1 MTKIIYNHKSTNLQS
16 KLVQLCNTQH
26 DSLLDCDIFIIQHKS
41 QSILHFAQQLNVFLA
56 ARLEQSDYKYMY
68 TSVIEMILMII
79 IDGTAANGKIQAFD
93 YVCIMFKQT
102 LTLQKCPI
110 IVWDNFDSV
119 YE

>member
-1 MTKIIYNHKSTNLQS
+1 M
-16 KLVQLCNTQH
+16 C
-26 DSLLDCDIFIIQHKS
+26 
-41 QSILHFAQQLNVFLA
+41 
-56 ARLEQSDYKYMY
+56 
-68 TSVIEMILMII
+68 TSVMEMTLIII

-93 YVCIMFKQT
+93 YLCIMFKQT